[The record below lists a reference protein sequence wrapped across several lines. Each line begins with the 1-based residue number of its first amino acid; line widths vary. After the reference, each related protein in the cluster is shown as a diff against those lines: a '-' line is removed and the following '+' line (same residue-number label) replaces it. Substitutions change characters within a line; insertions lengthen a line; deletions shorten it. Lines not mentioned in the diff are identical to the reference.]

1 MGKIKSFVLDTN
13 VLLHSAQSIES
24 FQDNDVIIPM
34 AVLEELDKFKKNND
48 ELGRNAR
55 MVIRKLDRLRQ
66 SEKEPGMLRYG
77 IPLSRV
83 SKSAAGRLFVLS
95 SSLTPG
101 SPEEKAV
108 DALFSTGD
116 MPGSVPDNRI
126 LRVAYERHL
135 KHDSQVIM
143 ISKDINVRLKADAL
157 GIKVMDFDS
166 NKVSSDKFHT
176 GSVTIQVS
184 GEQLAGFFRDREME
198 INRQLFT
205 NSFAVAECED
215 NNQKYAVGRA
225 DGNGKLR
232 LLDYSLT
239 DKVWNISPRNR
250 EQRMALELLLDPEI
264 RLVTLVGGA
273 GTGKTLLALAAA
285 LHLTLNKELFDRI
298 LVSRPIIPLGKDI
311 GFLPGSKDA
320 KLGSWMQPI
329 FDNLQFLLGE
339 QNQQENK
346 GTAKRS
352 GSGSKLTV
360 DSLLNSHKIDL
371 EALTYIRGRSIARQ
385 FVIVDE
391 AQNLTPHE
399 IKTIVSRCGND
410 TKMILTGDPAQID
423 NPYLDSSSNGLSYA
437 VEKLKGQ
444 SLYGH
449 ITLSRSE
456 RSELAAVAARLL

>member
-13 VLLHSAQSIES
+13 VLLHSGLSIES

-66 SEKEPGMLRYG
+66 SEAEPGKLREG
-77 IPLSRV
+77 IPLSRI
-83 SKSAAGRLFVLS
+83 SKIATGKLYVLS
-95 SSLTPG
+95 SSIEPG
-101 SPEEKAV
+101 SPEARAV

-116 MPGSVPDNRI
+116 MPSQVPDNRI

-135 KHDSQVIM
+135 QRDSQVIM

-157 GIKVMDFDS
+157 GIKTMDFDS
-166 NKVSSDKFHT
+166 NRVSSDKFYT
-176 GSVTIQVS
+176 GIVKRSVTQ
-184 GEQLAGFFRDREME
+184 ETL
-198 INRQLFT
+198 
-205 NSFAVAECED
+205 NSFFQERVMAEHQLPVNCFAVLECEENNQRCAVA
-215 NNQKYAVGRA
+215 RA
-225 DGNGKLR
+225 DNAGKLN

-239 DKVWNISPRNR
+239 DRVWNIAPKNR
-250 EQRMALELLLDPEI
+250 EQRMALDLLLDPAI

-285 LHLTLNKELFDRI
+285 LQLTLQQEQFDRI

-339 QNQQENK
+339 TNPLQEK
-346 GTAKRS
+346 S
-352 GSGSKLTV
+352 SSKKQGKMTV
-360 DSLLNSHKIDL
+360 ESLLNTHKIDL

-385 FVIVDE
+385 YVIVDE

-399 IKTIVSRCGND
+399 VKTIISRCGND
-410 TKMILTGDPAQID
+410 TKMILTGDPGQID
-423 NPYLDSSSNGLSYA
+423 NPYLDKSSNGLSYA

-444 SLYGH
+444 ALYGH

-456 RSELAAVAARLL
+456 RSDLAAIAAKLL

>member
-1 MGKIKSFVLDTN
+1 MGKIKCFVLDTN

-24 FQDNDVIIPM
+24 FQDNDVVIPM
-34 AVLEELDKFKKNND
+34 TVLEELDKFKKNND

-66 SEKEPGMLRYG
+66 SESEPGRLQSG

-83 SKSAAGRLFVLS
+83 SKNATGNLFVLS
-95 SSLTPG
+95 SSLKPG
-101 SPEEKAV
+101 SPEEAAV
-108 DALFSTGD
+108 DALFSD

-126 LRVAYERHL
+126 LRVAYEQHL
-135 KHDSQVIM
+135 NRPYVIM

-157 GIKVMDFDS
+157 GIKVMDFES
-166 NKVSSDKFHT
+166 NHVSEDRFYTGIGHLKVSPETLNAVFQKREYRSNAL
-176 GSVTIQVS
+176 
-184 GEQLAGFFRDREME
+184 QLPVNA
-198 INRQLFT
+198 
-205 NSFAVAECED
+205 FAVLESAE
-215 NNQKYAVGRA
+215 NNQKSAVCRA
-225 DGNGKLR
+225 DGQGTFR
-232 LLDYSLT
+232 LLDHTLT
-239 DKVWNISPRNR
+239 DRVWNISPKNR
-250 EQRMALELLLDPEI
+250 EQRMALDLLLDPEI

-285 LHLTLNKELFDRI
+285 LQLTLNRELFERI
-298 LVSRPIIPLGKDI
+298 LVSRPVIPLGKDI

-329 FDNLQFLLGE
+329 FDNLQFLLGDQTAQGAP
-339 QNQQENK
+339 QN
-346 GTAKRS
+346 GKRQ
-352 GSGSKLTV
+352 GSSSRMTV
-360 DSLLNSHKIDL
+360 ETLLNSKKIEL

-410 TKMILTGDPAQID
+410 TKMILTGDPGQID

-444 SLYGH
+444 PLYGH
-449 ITLSRSE
+449 VTLSRSE
-456 RSELAAVAARLL
+456 RSDLAAIAAKLL

>member
-13 VLLHSAQSIES
+13 VLLHSGLSIES

-66 SEKEPGMLRYG
+66 SEAEPGKLKEG

-83 SKSAAGRLFVLS
+83 SKTATGKLYVLNS
-95 SSLTPG
+95 GIEPG
-101 SPEEKAV
+101 SAEEKKV

-116 MPGSVPDNRI
+116 MPSSVPDNRI

-166 NKVSSDKFHT
+166 NRVSSDKFHT
-176 GSVTIQVS
+176 GIVKRTVS
-184 GEQLAGFFRDREME
+184 QETLNSFFQTREMADH
-198 INRQLFT
+198 QLPV
-205 NSFAVAECED
+205 NSFAVLECEE
-215 NNQKYAVGRA
+215 NNQRCAVARA
-225 DGNGKLR
+225 DGAGKIK

-239 DKVWNISPRNR
+239 DRVWNIAPRNK
-250 EQRMALELLLDPEI
+250 EQRMALDLLLDPEV

-285 LHLTLNKELFDRI
+285 LQQTLQQELFERI

-339 QNQQENK
+339 EKIQEK
-346 GTAKRS
+346 S
-352 GSGSKLTV
+352 SSKKQSRMTV
-360 DSLLNSHKIDL
+360 ESLLNTHKIDL

-385 FVIVDE
+385 YVIVDE

-399 IKTIVSRCGND
+399 VKTIISRCGND
-410 TKMILTGDPAQID
+410 TKMILTGDPGQID
-423 NPYLDSSSNGLSYA
+423 NPYLDKSSNGLSYA

-444 SLYGH
+444 KLCGH

-456 RSELAAVAARLL
+456 RSDLAAIAAKLL

>member
-13 VLLHSAQSIES
+13 VLLHSGQSIES

-66 SEKEPGMLRYG
+66 SEAEPGKLREG

-83 SKSAAGRLFVLS
+83 SKTATGRLFVLNS
-95 SSLTPG
+95 AIEPG
-101 SPEEKAV
+101 SSEEKAV
-108 DALFSTGD
+108 DALFSSGD
-116 MPGSVPDNRI
+116 MPSSVPDNRI

-135 KHDSQVIM
+135 KHQNQVIM

-166 NKVSSDKFHT
+166 NRVSSEKFYT
-176 GSVTIQVS
+176 GISRKTVTSETLARLFQ
-184 GEQLAGFFRDREME
+184 EKEMADHQLPANCFALLECDENNQR
-198 INRQLFT
+198 
-205 NSFAVAECED
+205 SAVA
-215 NNQKYAVGRA
+215 RA
-225 DGNGKLR
+225 DGEGKLK
-232 LLDYSLT
+232 LLDYTLT
-239 DKVWNISPRNR
+239 DRVWNISPKNK
-250 EQRMALELLLDPEI
+250 EQRMALDLLLDPAV

-285 LHLTLNKELFDRI
+285 LQLTLQKEEFERI
-298 LVSRPIIPLGKDI
+298 LVSRPIIPRGKDI

-320 KLGSWMQPI
+320 KLGSWMQPV
-329 FDNLQFLLGE
+329 FDNLQFLLADV
-339 QNQQENK
+339 NTLQQEK
-346 GTAKRS
+346 TAGKRQ
-352 GSGSKLTV
+352 GKMTV
-360 DSLLNSHKIDL
+360 ESLLNTHKIDL

-399 IKTIVSRCGND
+399 VKTIISRCGND
-410 TKMILTGDPAQID
+410 TQMILTGDPGQID
-423 NPYLDSSSNGLSYA
+423 NPYLDKSSNGLSYA
-437 VEKLKGQ
+437 IEKLKGQ

-449 ITLSRSE
+449 VTLSRSE
-456 RSELAAVAARLL
+456 RSTLAAIAAKLL

>member
-13 VLLHSAQSIES
+13 VLLHSGQSIES

-66 SEKEPGMLRYG
+66 TEEQPGKLKEG
-77 IPLSRV
+77 IPLQRI
-83 SKSAAGRLFVLS
+83 SKTATGRLFVLS
-95 SSLTPG
+95 SSLLPG
-101 SPEEKAV
+101 SPEERAV

-135 KHDSQVIM
+135 SGTGQVIM

-157 GIKVMDFDS
+157 GIKAMDFDS
-166 NKVSSDKFHT
+166 NHVSSDKFYTGHT
-176 GSVTIQVS
+176 RQTVS
-184 GEQLAGFFRDREME
+184 EET
-198 INRQLFT
+198 INRLFQEKEIST
-205 NSFAVAECED
+205 NSPLPANCFVLLESRENDQRTAL
-215 NNQKYAVGRA
+215 GRA
-225 DGNGKLR
+225 DGQGKIK
-232 LLDYSLT
+232 LLDFT
-239 DKVWNISPRNR
+239 FTERVWNISPKNR
-250 EQRMALELLLDPEI
+250 EQRMALDLLLDPSI

-285 LHLTLNKELFDRI
+285 LQLTLRQEKYERI

-329 FDNLQFLLGE
+329 FDNLQFLLGDKE
-339 QNQQENK
+339 SMPEK
-346 GTAKRS
+346 SEGKRS
-352 GSGSKLTV
+352 SKMTPE
-360 DSLLNSHKIDL
+360 SLLNTKKVNL

-399 IKTIVSRCGND
+399 VKTIISRCGND
-410 TKMILTGDPAQID
+410 TKMILTGDPGQID
-423 NPYLDSSSNGLSYA
+423 NPYLDKSSNGLSYA

-444 SLYGH
+444 ALYGH
-449 ITLSRSE
+449 ITLARSE
-456 RSELAAVAARLL
+456 RSDLAAVASKLL

>member
-13 VLLHSAQSIES
+13 VLLHSGLSIES
-24 FQDNDVIIPM
+24 FQDNNVIIPM

-66 SEKEPGMLRYG
+66 SEAEPGKLREG
-77 IPLSRV
+77 IPLSRI
-83 SKSAAGRLFVLS
+83 SKIATGKLYVLS
-95 SSLTPG
+95 SSIEPG
-101 SPEEKAV
+101 SPEARTV

-116 MPGSVPDNRI
+116 MPSHVPDNRI

-135 KHDSQVIM
+135 QHENQVIM

-157 GIKVMDFDS
+157 GIKTMDFDS
-166 NKVSSDKFHT
+166 NHVSSDKFYT
-176 GSVTIQVS
+176 GVVKRSVTQ
-184 GEQLAGFFRDREME
+184 ETL
-198 INRQLFT
+198 
-205 NSFAVAECED
+205 NSFFQERVMAEHQLPVNCFAVLECEENNQRCAVA
-215 NNQKYAVGRA
+215 RA
-225 DGNGKLR
+225 DSAGKLN

-239 DKVWNISPRNR
+239 DRVWNIAPKNR
-250 EQRMALELLLDPEI
+250 EQRMALDLLLDPAI

-285 LHLTLNKELFDRI
+285 LQLTLQQEQFDRI

-339 QNQQENK
+339 TNPLQEK
-346 GTAKRS
+346 S
-352 GSGSKLTV
+352 PSKKQGKMTV
-360 DSLLNSHKIDL
+360 ESLLNTHKIDL

-385 FVIVDE
+385 YVIVDE

-399 IKTIVSRCGND
+399 VKTIISRCGND
-410 TKMILTGDPAQID
+410 TKMILTGDPGQID
-423 NPYLDSSSNGLSYA
+423 NPYLDKSSNGLSYA

-444 SLYGH
+444 ALCGH

-456 RSELAAVAARLL
+456 RSDLAAIAAKLL

>member
-13 VLLHSAQSIES
+13 VLLHSGLSIES
-24 FQDNDVIIPM
+24 FQDNNVIIPM

-66 SEKEPGMLRYG
+66 SEAEPGKLREG
-77 IPLSRV
+77 IPLSRI
-83 SKSAAGRLFVLS
+83 SKTATGKLYVLS
-95 SSLTPG
+95 SSIEPG
-101 SPEEKAV
+101 SPEARTV

-116 MPGSVPDNRI
+116 MPSQVPDNRI

-135 KHDSQVIM
+135 QRDSQVIM

-157 GIKVMDFDS
+157 GIKTMDFDS
-166 NKVSSDKFHT
+166 NHVSSDKFYT
-176 GSVTIQVS
+176 GVVKRSVTQ
-184 GEQLAGFFRDREME
+184 ETL
-198 INRQLFT
+198 
-205 NSFAVAECED
+205 NSFFQERVMAEHQLPVNCFAVLECEENNQRCAVA
-215 NNQKYAVGRA
+215 RA
-225 DGNGKLR
+225 DSAGKLN

-239 DKVWNISPRNR
+239 DRVWNIAPKNK
-250 EQRMALELLLDPEI
+250 EQRMALDLLLDPAI

-285 LHLTLNKELFDRI
+285 LQLTLQQEQFDRI

-339 QNQQENK
+339 TNPLQEK
-346 GTAKRS
+346 S
-352 GSGSKLTV
+352 SSKKQGKMTV
-360 DSLLNSHKIDL
+360 ESLLNTHKIDL

-385 FVIVDE
+385 YVIVDE

-399 IKTIVSRCGND
+399 VKTIISRCGND
-410 TKMILTGDPAQID
+410 TKMILTGDPGQID
-423 NPYLDSSSNGLSYA
+423 NPYLDKSSNGLSYA

-444 SLYGH
+444 ALYGH

-456 RSELAAVAARLL
+456 RSDLAAIAAKLL

>member
-13 VLLHSAQSIES
+13 VLLHSGLSIES

-66 SEKEPGMLRYG
+66 SEAEPGKLREG

-83 SKSAAGRLFVLS
+83 SKTATGKLYVLNS
-95 SSLTPG
+95 GIEPG
-101 SPEEKAV
+101 SPEERAV

-116 MPGSVPDNRI
+116 MPSHVPDNRI

-166 NKVSSDKFHT
+166 NRVSSDKFYT
-176 GSVTIQVS
+176 GMVKRSVTQ
-184 GEQLAGFFRDREME
+184 ETL
-198 INRQLFT
+198 
-205 NSFAVAECED
+205 NSFFQEKVMAEHQLPANCFAVLECDENTQRCAVA
-215 NNQKYAVGRA
+215 RA
-225 DGNGKLR
+225 DSAGKLN
-232 LLDYSLT
+232 LLDYTLT
-239 DKVWNISPRNR
+239 DRVWNIAPKNK
-250 EQRMALELLLDPEI
+250 EQRMALDLLLDPGI

-285 LHLTLNKELFDRI
+285 LQQTLQQEQFDRI

-339 QNQQENK
+339 SNPLQEK
-346 GTAKRS
+346 S
-352 GSGSKLTV
+352 SSKKQGKMTV
-360 DSLLNSHKIDL
+360 ESLLNTHKIDL

-385 FVIVDE
+385 YVIVDE

-399 IKTIVSRCGND
+399 VKTIISRCGND
-410 TKMILTGDPAQID
+410 TKMVLTGDPGQID
-423 NPYLDSSSNGLSYA
+423 NPYLDKSSNGLSYA

-444 SLYGH
+444 ALYGH

-456 RSELAAVAARLL
+456 RSDLAAIAARLL

>member
-13 VLLHSAQSIES
+13 VLLHSGQSIES
-24 FQDNDVIIPM
+24 FHDNDVIIPM

-66 SEKEPGMLRYG
+66 TESDPGKLKEG

-83 SKSAAGRLFVLS
+83 SRTATGRLYVLNS
-95 SSLTPG
+95 AIAPG

-108 DALFSTGD
+108 DALFTSGD

-126 LRVAYERHL
+126 IRVAYERHL
-135 KHDSQVIM
+135 QPGSHVIM

-157 GIKVMDFDS
+157 GIRVMDFDS
-166 NKVSSDKFHT
+166 NKVSSDKFYT
-176 GSVTIQVS
+176 GISVSTQPQEEVNR
-184 GEQLAGFFRDREME
+184 FFQEKEFPDKK
-198 INRQLFT
+198 NLPV
-205 NSFAVAECED
+205 NCFAVLESEENSQRC
-215 NNQKYAVGRA
+215 AVGRA
-225 DGNGKLR
+225 DGSGKIR

-239 DKVWNISPRNR
+239 DRVWNISPKNK
-250 EQRMALELLLDPEI
+250 EQRMALDLLLDPSI

-285 LHLTLNKELFDRI
+285 LQLTLQQEQFDRI

-329 FDNLQFLLGE
+329 FDNLQFLLGDPTVS
-339 QNQQENK
+339 QEK
-346 GTAKRS
+346 SSGKRQGKMS
-352 GSGSKLTV
+352 IE
-360 DSLLNSHKIDL
+360 SLLNTHKVDL

-399 IKTIVSRCGND
+399 VKTIISRCGND
-410 TKMILTGDPAQID
+410 TKMILTGDPGQID
-423 NPYLDSSSNGLSYA
+423 NPYLDKSSNGLSYA
-437 VEKLKGQ
+437 VERLKGQ
-444 SLYGH
+444 SLCGH
-449 ITLSRSE
+449 ITLHRSE
-456 RSELAAVAARLL
+456 RSDLAAIAAKLL

>member
-13 VLLHSAQSIES
+13 VLLHSGLSIES

-66 SEKEPGMLRYG
+66 SEAEPGKLREG
-77 IPLSRV
+77 IPLSRI
-83 SKSAAGRLFVLS
+83 SKIATGKLYVLS
-95 SSLTPG
+95 SSIEPG
-101 SPEEKAV
+101 SPEARAV

-116 MPGSVPDNRI
+116 MPSHVPDNRI

-135 KHDSQVIM
+135 QHENQVIM

-157 GIKVMDFDS
+157 GIKTMDFDS
-166 NKVSSDKFHT
+166 NRVSSDKFYT
-176 GSVTIQVS
+176 GIVKRSVTQ
-184 GEQLAGFFRDREME
+184 ETL
-198 INRQLFT
+198 
-205 NSFAVAECED
+205 NSFFQERVMAEHQLPVNCFAVLECEENNQRCAVA
-215 NNQKYAVGRA
+215 RA
-225 DGNGKLR
+225 DNAGKLN

-239 DKVWNISPRNR
+239 DRVWNIAPKNR
-250 EQRMALELLLDPEI
+250 EQRMALDLLLDPAI

-285 LHLTLNKELFDRI
+285 LQLTLQQEQFDRI

-339 QNQQENK
+339 TNPLQEK
-346 GTAKRS
+346 S
-352 GSGSKLTV
+352 SSKKQGKMTV
-360 DSLLNSHKIDL
+360 ESLLNTHKIDL

-385 FVIVDE
+385 YVIVDE

-399 IKTIVSRCGND
+399 VKTIISRCGND
-410 TKMILTGDPAQID
+410 TKMILTGDPGQID
-423 NPYLDSSSNGLSYA
+423 NPYLDKSSNGLSYA

-444 SLYGH
+444 ALYGH

-456 RSELAAVAARLL
+456 RSDLAAIAAKLL

>member
-13 VLLHSAQSIES
+13 VLLHSGLSIES

-66 SEKEPGMLRYG
+66 SEAEPGKLREG
-77 IPLSRV
+77 IPLSRI
-83 SKSAAGRLFVLS
+83 SKIATGKLYVLS
-95 SSLTPG
+95 SSIEPG
-101 SPEEKAV
+101 SPEARTV

-116 MPGSVPDNRI
+116 MPSHVPDNRI

-135 KHDSQVIM
+135 QHENQVIM

-157 GIKVMDFDS
+157 GIKTMDFDS
-166 NKVSSDKFHT
+166 NHVSSDKFYT
-176 GSVTIQVS
+176 GVVKRSVTQ
-184 GEQLAGFFRDREME
+184 ETL
-198 INRQLFT
+198 
-205 NSFAVAECED
+205 NSFFQERVMAEHQLPVNCFAVLECEENNQRYAVA
-215 NNQKYAVGRA
+215 RA
-225 DGNGKLR
+225 DSAGKLN

-239 DKVWNISPRNR
+239 DRVWNIAPKNR
-250 EQRMALELLLDPEI
+250 EQRMALDLLLDPAI

-285 LHLTLNKELFDRI
+285 LQLTLQQEQFDRI

-339 QNQQENK
+339 TNPLQEK
-346 GTAKRS
+346 S
-352 GSGSKLTV
+352 PSKKQGKMTV
-360 DSLLNSHKIDL
+360 ESLLNTHKIDL

-385 FVIVDE
+385 YVIVDE

-399 IKTIVSRCGND
+399 VKTIISRCGND
-410 TKMILTGDPAQID
+410 TKMILTGDPGQID
-423 NPYLDSSSNGLSYA
+423 NPYLDKSSNGLSYA

-444 SLYGH
+444 ALYGH

-456 RSELAAVAARLL
+456 RSDLAAIAAKLL

>member
-13 VLLHSAQSIES
+13 VLLHSGLSIES

-66 SEKEPGMLRYG
+66 SEAEPGKLRKG
-77 IPLSRV
+77 IPLSRI
-83 SKSAAGRLFVLS
+83 SKTATGKLYVLS
-95 SSLTPG
+95 SSIEPG
-101 SPEEKAV
+101 SPEARTV

-116 MPGSVPDNRI
+116 MPSQVPDNRI

-135 KHDSQVIM
+135 QRDSQVIM

-157 GIKVMDFDS
+157 GIKTMDFDS
-166 NKVSSDKFHT
+166 NRVSSDKFYT
-176 GSVTIQVS
+176 GIVKRSVTQ
-184 GEQLAGFFRDREME
+184 ETL
-198 INRQLFT
+198 
-205 NSFAVAECED
+205 NSFFQERVMAEHQLPANCFAVLECEENNQRCAVA
-215 NNQKYAVGRA
+215 RA
-225 DGNGKLR
+225 DSAGKLN

-239 DKVWNISPRNR
+239 DRVWNIAPKNR
-250 EQRMALELLLDPEI
+250 EQRMALDLLLDPAI

-285 LHLTLNKELFDRI
+285 LQLTLQQEQFDRI

-339 QNQQENK
+339 TNPLQEK
-346 GTAKRS
+346 S
-352 GSGSKLTV
+352 SSKKQGKMTV
-360 DSLLNSHKIDL
+360 ESLLNTHKIDL

-385 FVIVDE
+385 YVIVDE

-399 IKTIVSRCGND
+399 VKTIISRCGND
-410 TKMILTGDPAQID
+410 TKMILTGDPGQID
-423 NPYLDSSSNGLSYA
+423 NPYLDKSSNGLSYA

-444 SLYGH
+444 ALYGH

-456 RSELAAVAARLL
+456 RSDLAAIAAKLL

>member
-13 VLLHSAQSIES
+13 VLLHSGLSIES

-66 SEKEPGMLRYG
+66 SEAEPGKLREG

-83 SKSAAGRLFVLS
+83 SKTATGKLYVLNS
-95 SSLTPG
+95 GIEPG
-101 SPEEKAV
+101 SPEERAV

-116 MPGSVPDNRI
+116 MPSHVPDNRI

-166 NKVSSDKFHT
+166 NRVSSDKFYT
-176 GSVTIQVS
+176 GMVKRSVTQ
-184 GEQLAGFFRDREME
+184 ETL
-198 INRQLFT
+198 
-205 NSFAVAECED
+205 NSFFQEKVMAEHQLPANCFAVLECDENTQRCAVA
-215 NNQKYAVGRA
+215 RA
-225 DGNGKLR
+225 DSAGKLN
-232 LLDYSLT
+232 LLDYTLT
-239 DKVWNISPRNR
+239 DRVWNIAPKNK
-250 EQRMALELLLDPEI
+250 EQRMALDLLLDPGI

-285 LHLTLNKELFDRI
+285 LQQTLQQEQFERI

-339 QNQQENK
+339 SNPLQEK
-346 GTAKRS
+346 S
-352 GSGSKLTV
+352 SSKKQGKMTV
-360 DSLLNSHKIDL
+360 ESLLNTHKIDL

-385 FVIVDE
+385 YVIVDE

-399 IKTIVSRCGND
+399 VKTIISRCGND
-410 TKMILTGDPAQID
+410 TKMVLTGDPGQID
-423 NPYLDSSSNGLSYA
+423 NPYLDKSSNGLSYA

-444 SLYGH
+444 ALYGH

-456 RSELAAVAARLL
+456 RSDLAAIAARLL

>member
-13 VLLHSAQSIES
+13 VLLHSGLSIES
-24 FQDNDVIIPM
+24 FQDNDVLIPM

-66 SEKEPGMLRYG
+66 SEAEPGKLREG
-77 IPLSRV
+77 IPLARV
-83 SKSAAGRLFVLS
+83 SKTATGKLYVLNS
-95 SSLTPG
+95 GIEPG
-101 SPEEKAV
+101 SPEERAV

-116 MPGSVPDNRI
+116 MPSGVPDNRI

-166 NKVSSDKFHT
+166 NRVSSDKFYT
-176 GSVTIQVS
+176 GIVKRSVPAETLNTFFQEKVMA
-184 GEQLAGFFRDREME
+184 EHQLPV
-198 INRQLFT
+198 NC
-205 NSFAVAECED
+205 FAVLESDE
-215 NNQKYAVGRA
+215 NNQRCAVARA
-225 DGNGKLR
+225 DGAGKLN

-239 DKVWNISPRNR
+239 DRVWNITPKNK
-250 EQRMALELLLDPEI
+250 EQRMALDLLLDPAI

-285 LHLTLNKELFDRI
+285 LQLTLQQEQFDRI

-339 QNQQENK
+339 AKTPQEK
-346 GTAKRS
+346 STAKKQSRM
-352 GSGSKLTV
+352 TV
-360 DSLLNSHKIDL
+360 ESLLNTHKIDL

-385 FVIVDE
+385 YVIVDE

-399 IKTIVSRCGND
+399 VKTIISRCGND
-410 TKMILTGDPAQID
+410 TKMILTGDPGQID
-423 NPYLDSSSNGLSYA
+423 NPYLDKSSNGLSYA

-444 SLYGH
+444 ALCGH

-456 RSELAAVAARLL
+456 RSDLAAIAAKLL

>member
-13 VLLHSAQSIES
+13 VLLHSGQSIES
-24 FQDNDVIIPM
+24 FHDNDVIIPM
-34 AVLEELDKFKKNND
+34 TVLEELDKFKKNND

-66 SEKEPGMLRYG
+66 SEPEPGRLREG

-83 SKSAAGRLFVLS
+83 SKTATGKLYVLNS
-95 SSLTPG
+95 GIKPG

-108 DALFSTGD
+108 DALFTSGD

-135 KHDSQVIM
+135 KNAGQVIM

-166 NKVSSDKFHT
+166 NRISSDKFYT
-176 GSVTIQVS
+176 GIAVS
-184 GEQLAGFFRDREME
+184 TVSREALNRFFQEKTFADDRDLPA
-198 INRQLFT
+198 NC
-205 NSFAVAECED
+205 FAVLECEE
-215 NNQKYAVGRA
+215 NNQHFAAGKA
-225 DGNGKLR
+225 DGKGKIS
-232 LLDYSLT
+232 LLDYTLT
-239 DKVWNISPRNR
+239 DKVWNISPKNK
-250 EQRMALELLLDPEI
+250 EQRMALDLLLDPAV

-285 LHLTLNKELFDRI
+285 LQQTLQQEQFDRI

-329 FDNLQFLLGE
+329 FDNLQFLLGDPAV
-339 QNQQENK
+339 QQEK
-346 GTAKRS
+346 TAAKRRS
-352 GSGSKLTV
+352 RMTV
-360 DSLLNSHKIDL
+360 ESLLNAHKIDL

-399 IKTIVSRCGND
+399 VKTIISRCGND
-410 TKMILTGDPAQID
+410 TKMILTGDPGQID
-423 NPYLDSSSNGLSYA
+423 NPYLDKSSNGLSYA
-437 VEKLKGQ
+437 IEKLKGQ
-444 SLYGH
+444 VLFGH
-449 ITLSRSE
+449 ITLKHSE
-456 RSELAAVAARLL
+456 RSDLAAIAARLL

>member
-13 VLLHSAQSIES
+13 VLLHSGLSIES
-24 FQDNDVIIPM
+24 FQDNNVIIPM

-66 SEKEPGMLRYG
+66 SEAEPGKLREG
-77 IPLSRV
+77 IPLSRI
-83 SKSAAGRLFVLS
+83 SKIATGKLYVLS
-95 SSLTPG
+95 SSIEPG
-101 SPEEKAV
+101 SPEARTV

-116 MPGSVPDNRI
+116 MPSQVPDNRI

-135 KHDSQVIM
+135 QRDSQVIM

-157 GIKVMDFDS
+157 GIKTMDFDS
-166 NKVSSDKFHT
+166 NRVSSDKFYT
-176 GSVTIQVS
+176 GIVKRSVTQ
-184 GEQLAGFFRDREME
+184 ETL
-198 INRQLFT
+198 
-205 NSFAVAECED
+205 NSFFQERVMAEHQLPANCFAVLECEENNQRCAVA
-215 NNQKYAVGRA
+215 RA
-225 DGNGKLR
+225 DSAGKLN

-239 DKVWNISPRNR
+239 DRVWNIAPKNR
-250 EQRMALELLLDPEI
+250 EQRMALDLLLDPAI

-285 LHLTLNKELFDRI
+285 LQLTLQQEQFDRI

-339 QNQQENK
+339 TNPLQEK
-346 GTAKRS
+346 S
-352 GSGSKLTV
+352 SSKKQGKMTV
-360 DSLLNSHKIDL
+360 ESLLNTHKIDL

-385 FVIVDE
+385 YVIVDE

-399 IKTIVSRCGND
+399 VKTIISRCGND
-410 TKMILTGDPAQID
+410 TKMILTGDPGQID
-423 NPYLDSSSNGLSYA
+423 NPYLDKSSNGLSYA

-444 SLYGH
+444 VLYGH

-456 RSELAAVAARLL
+456 RSDLAAIAAKLL

>member
-13 VLLHSAQSIES
+13 VLLHSGLSIES
-24 FQDNDVIIPM
+24 FQDNNVIIPM

-66 SEKEPGMLRYG
+66 SEAEPGKLREG
-77 IPLSRV
+77 IPLSRI
-83 SKSAAGRLFVLS
+83 SKIATGKLYVLS
-95 SSLTPG
+95 SSIEPG
-101 SPEEKAV
+101 SPEARAV

-116 MPGSVPDNRI
+116 MPSHVPDNRI

-135 KHDSQVIM
+135 QHENQVIM

-157 GIKVMDFDS
+157 GIKTMDFDS
-166 NKVSSDKFHT
+166 NHVSSDKFYT
-176 GSVTIQVS
+176 GVVKRSVTQ
-184 GEQLAGFFRDREME
+184 ETL
-198 INRQLFT
+198 
-205 NSFAVAECED
+205 NSFFQERVMAEHQLPVNCFAVLECEENNQRCAVA
-215 NNQKYAVGRA
+215 RA
-225 DGNGKLR
+225 DSAGKLN

-239 DKVWNISPRNR
+239 DRVWNIAPKNR
-250 EQRMALELLLDPEI
+250 EQRMALDLLLDPAI

-285 LHLTLNKELFDRI
+285 LQLTLQQEQFDRI

-339 QNQQENK
+339 TNPLQEK
-346 GTAKRS
+346 S
-352 GSGSKLTV
+352 SSKKQGKMTV
-360 DSLLNSHKIDL
+360 ESLLNTHKIDL

-385 FVIVDE
+385 YVIVDE

-399 IKTIVSRCGND
+399 VKTIISRCGND
-410 TKMILTGDPAQID
+410 TKMILTGDPGQID
-423 NPYLDSSSNGLSYA
+423 NPYLDKSSNGLSYA

-444 SLYGH
+444 ALCGH

-456 RSELAAVAARLL
+456 RSDLAAIAAKLL

>member
-13 VLLHSAQSIES
+13 VLLHSGLSIES

-66 SEKEPGMLRYG
+66 SEAEPGKLREG

-83 SKSAAGRLFVLS
+83 SKTATGKLYVLNS
-95 SSLTPG
+95 GIEPG
-101 SPEEKAV
+101 SPEERAV

-116 MPGSVPDNRI
+116 MPSHVPDNRI

-166 NKVSSDKFHT
+166 NRVSSDKFYT
-176 GSVTIQVS
+176 GMVKRSVTQ
-184 GEQLAGFFRDREME
+184 ETL
-198 INRQLFT
+198 
-205 NSFAVAECED
+205 NSFFQEKVMAEHQLPANCFAVLECDENIQRCAVA
-215 NNQKYAVGRA
+215 RA
-225 DGNGKLR
+225 DSAGKLN
-232 LLDYSLT
+232 LLDYTLT
-239 DKVWNISPRNR
+239 DRVWNIAPKNK
-250 EQRMALELLLDPEI
+250 EQRMALDLLLDPGI

-285 LHLTLNKELFDRI
+285 LQQTLQQEQFDRI

-339 QNQQENK
+339 SNPLQEK
-346 GTAKRS
+346 S
-352 GSGSKLTV
+352 SSKKQGKMTV
-360 DSLLNSHKIDL
+360 ESLLNTHKIDL

-385 FVIVDE
+385 YVIVDE

-399 IKTIVSRCGND
+399 VKTIISRCGND
-410 TKMILTGDPAQID
+410 TKMVLTGDPGQID
-423 NPYLDSSSNGLSYA
+423 NPYLDKSSNGLSYA

-444 SLYGH
+444 ALYGH

-456 RSELAAVAARLL
+456 RSDLAAIAARLL

>member
-13 VLLHSAQSIES
+13 VLLHSGQSIES
-24 FQDNDVIIPM
+24 FHDNDVIIPM

-55 MVIRKLDRLRQ
+55 MVIRQLDRLRQ
-66 SEKEPGMLRYG
+66 SEAAPGKLREG

-83 SKSAAGRLFVLS
+83 SKTATGKLYVLNS
-95 SSLTPG
+95 GIEPG

-108 DALFSTGD
+108 DSLFTSGD

-135 KHDSQVIM
+135 QNAGQVIM

-157 GIKVMDFDS
+157 GIRVMDFDS
-166 NKVSSDKFHT
+166 NRISSDKFYT
-176 GSVTIQVS
+176 GISS
-184 GEQLAGFFRDREME
+184 SALSREELNRFFQEKNCSDKQKLPA
-198 INRQLFT
+198 NC
-205 NSFAVAECED
+205 FAVLECEEND
-215 NNQKYAVGRA
+215 QHYAVGKA
-225 DGNGKLR
+225 DGKGR
-232 LLDYSLT
+232 IDLLDYSLT
-239 DKVWNISPRNR
+239 DRVWNICPKNR
-250 EQRMALELLLDPEI
+250 EQRMALDLLLDPEI

-285 LHLTLNKELFDRI
+285 LQQTLQQEQFDRI
-298 LVSRPIIPLGKDI
+298 LVSRPISPLGKDI

-320 KLGSWMQPI
+320 KLGSWMQPV
-329 FDNLQFLLGE
+329 FDNLQFLLGDS
-339 QNQQENK
+339 NAQQEK
-346 GTAKRS
+346 SSAKRH
-352 GSGSKLTV
+352 GKTTV
-360 DSLLNSHKIDL
+360 ESLLNSHKIDL

-399 IKTIVSRCGND
+399 VKTIVSRCGND
-410 TKMILTGDPAQID
+410 TKMILTGDPGQID
-423 NPYLDSSSNGLSYA
+423 NPYLDKSSNGLSYA

-444 SLYGH
+444 PLFGH
-449 ITLSRSE
+449 ITLKHSE
-456 RSELAAVAARLL
+456 RSDLAAIAARLL

>member
-13 VLLHSAQSIES
+13 VLLHSGQSIES

-66 SEKEPGMLRYG
+66 SEKVPGKLKEG
-77 IPLSRV
+77 IPLARV
-83 SKSAAGRLFVLS
+83 SKNATGKLFVLN
-95 SSLTPG
+95 SSLKEN

-108 DALFSTGD
+108 DALFSSGD
-116 MPGSVPDNRI
+116 MPSSVPDNRI

-135 KHDSQVIM
+135 THPGQVIM

-157 GIKVMDFDS
+157 GIKAMDFDS
-166 NKVSSDKFHT
+166 NHVSSDKFYT
-176 GSVTIQVS
+176 GVT
-184 GEQLAGFFRDREME
+184 QLTAPRSLVDTLFQEKE
-198 INRQLFT
+198 IPAPSPLPV
-205 NSFAVAECED
+205 NSFAVLKEE
-215 NNQKYAVGRA
+215 NNEPRFAL
-225 DGNGKLR
+225 GKVDVTGKIK
-232 LLDYSLT
+232 LLDYGLS
-239 DKVWNISPRNR
+239 DKVWNISPRNK
-250 EQRMALELLLDPEI
+250 EQRMALDLLLDPEI
-264 RLVTLVGGA
+264 KLVTLVGGA

-285 LHLTLNKELFDRI
+285 LMQTLQQERYERI

-339 QNQQENK
+339 QEKNADKSN
-346 GTAKRS
+346 GKRS
-352 GSGSKLTV
+352 AKMSA
-360 DSLLNSHKIDL
+360 DSLLNSRKVAL

-399 IKTIVSRCGND
+399 VKTIISRCGND
-410 TKMILTGDPAQID
+410 TKMILTGDPGQID
-423 NPYLDSSSNGLSYA
+423 NPYLDKSSNGLSYA

-444 SLYGH
+444 PLYGH

-456 RSELAAVAARLL
+456 RSDLAAVAAKLL